1 MSIAPALPFLR
12 RRGAASRTP
21 RLIPPPAWGQ
31 SSVQAVEIFAP
42 DRPLSDLLIEFA
54 APLFRAEIVPG
65 CVWIVRVQP
74 PSSDTGWVLELLSL
88 LERWL
93 HAANLP
99 WVTVVYDGRSYLIRS
114 AVHTAR
120 RTADALTAPPVA
132 AA

>member
-12 RRGAASRTP
+12 RRGTASSP
-21 RLIPPPAWGQ
+21 RRPIPPQGWGQ

-74 PSSDTGWVLELLSL
+74 PSADTGWVLELLSL

-93 HAANLP
+93 HAVNLP
-99 WVTVVYDGRSYLIRS
+99 WVTVVYDGRSYLIR
-114 AVHTAR
+114 AAAHATR
-120 RTADALTAPPVA
+120 RTAGALAASPVVTA
-132 AA
+132 